1 MVKSQVKILSSK
13 YSQKI
18 VGHAKKSAT
27 DALKTASKRAIK
39 KTEEST
45 GYLIGNKIADKI
57 GRVSKTSPQNNSE
70 TNEEEILRER
80 YVSPDLRHK
89 IIQHP
94 RLKTEKYWETNINRI
109 IYNNEMSKNNLY
121 DTTNQPSKFTTR
133 NWVETNDESR
143 GTYNNIKFKMLTV
156 RSNLCGY
163 SDANMQVQT

>member
-18 VGHAKKSAT
+18 AEHAKESAT

-57 GRVSKTSPQNNSE
+57 GRVSKTSPQNNLE

-94 RLKTEKYWETNINRI
+94 RLRTEKYWETNINRI

>member
-18 VGHAKKSAT
+18 VEHAKKSAT

-109 IYNNEMSKNNLY
+109 IYNNETSKIIYMIQQINRLNLQQEIELKQMM
-121 DTTNQPSKFTTR
+121 NHEEHIIISSLK
-133 NWVETNDESR
+133 
-143 GTYNNIKFKMLTV
+143 
-156 RSNLCGY
+156 C
-163 SDANMQVQT
+163 